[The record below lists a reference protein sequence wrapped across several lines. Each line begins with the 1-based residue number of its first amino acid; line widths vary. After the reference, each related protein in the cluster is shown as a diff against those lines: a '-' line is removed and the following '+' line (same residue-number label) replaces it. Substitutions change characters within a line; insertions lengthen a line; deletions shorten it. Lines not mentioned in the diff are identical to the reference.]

1 MPLKRLGG
9 LFLVGIAGLATA
21 IGLLAFPSSTGPAIR
36 QVLMACA
43 LYSYMFLVLAALT
56 LPFLK
61 ELVTAFGKPFLSI
74 HHTFAA
80 LGLAFITLHPVLYA
94 VESSSASVFVPSLSS
109 WLLFWAFGGQVALPL
124 LYVAA
129 AAALLRRK
137 AVTKWRPLHML
148 IYAALAFGI
157 VHANLLGQSFYGSIG
172 IVAIYDALF
181 AASMGVFIFKRYQNY
196 QLRKRLRKNMSEKAG
211 SQPTRP
217 R

>member
-21 IGLLAFPSSTGPAIR
+21 IGLLAFPSPTGPAIR

-80 LGLAFITLHPVLYA
+80 LGLAFITLHPVLT
-94 VESSSASVFVPSLSS
+94 P
-109 WLLFWAFGGQVALPL
+109 
-124 LYVAA
+124 
-129 AAALLRRK
+129 RK
-137 AVTKWRPLHML
+137 APPPQCLSRPSRVGYFSGPSEAKLPFRFFTWRLWRH
-148 IYAALAFGI
+148 
-157 VHANLLGQSFYGSIG
+157 SC
-172 IVAIYDALF
+172 D
-181 AASMGVFIFKRYQNY
+181 
-196 QLRKRLRKNMSEKAG
+196 EK
-211 SQPTRP
+211 Q
-217 R
+217 